1 MAIKKKEKTKVNR
14 KEAEKNTKDLSCPEH
29 PVFCFRYLTSNKRYN
44 LSNSKEPLNK
54 AKLFLL
60 IKMEEMSHLTWQEL
74 FNRNHINGLESIP
87 LSRLNFDA
95 DKELTLS
102 KDEKFLSI
110 RFGQQDR
117 RIIGIKRNGCPIL
130 HIIGIDFDFSAY
142 QH

>member
-1 MAIKKKEKTKVNR
+1 
-14 KEAEKNTKDLSCPEH
+14 
-29 PVFCFRYLTSNKRYN
+29 
-44 LSNSKEPLNK
+44 
-54 AKLFLL
+54 
-60 IKMEEMSHLTWQEL
+60 MSHLTWQEL

>member
-102 KDEKFLSI
+102 KEVLYALADYFDVSLDYLVGRSDKPE
-110 RFGQQDR
+110 R
-117 RIIGIKRNGCPIL
+117 R
-130 HIIGIDFDFSAY
+130 
-142 QH
+142 